1 MYEIN
6 DVKKAILRVT
16 DRLEE
21 IRDEL
26 TEIDSRLG
34 DGDMGISMAK
44 GAAAVRDVCGSFRG
58 DSIKTLLMQCAS
70 ALNKAAPSTMGTLLS
85 GALLALAKYAA
96 DKRALEDK
104 DLAYIVKVMADAI
117 SARGRAQVGD
127 KTILDAMIPYAE
139 TMTAVWEEEKNLSAA
154 HKRALKAAQEGLEST
169 KGMRAKTGRA
179 SWLGDRNSEF
189 PDGGALMFCRIME
202 VF

>member
-6 DVKKAILRVT
+6 DVKKVILRVT

-21 IRDEL
+21 ISDEL

-44 GAAAVRDVCGSFRG
+44 GAAAVRDACCNFQWE
-58 DSIKTLLMQCAS
+58 SIKSLLMQCAS

-85 GALLALAKYAA
+85 GALLALARYCA
-96 DKRALEDK
+96 DKRALEEK

-117 SARGRAQVGD
+117 SARGHAQVGD
-127 KTILDAMIPYAE
+127 KTILDAMMPYAE
-139 TMTAVWEEEKNLSAA
+139 TMAAAWEEDKNLSAA
-154 HKRALKAAQEGLEST
+154 HEKALKAAQEGLEST

>member
-6 DVKKAILRVT
+6 DVKKTILCVT
-16 DRLEE
+16 DRMEE
-21 IRDEL
+21 ISDEL

-44 GAAAVRDVCGSFRG
+44 GAAAVRDICRNYQG
-58 DSIKTLLMQCAS
+58 DSIKMLLMQCAS

-85 GALLALAKYAA
+85 GALLALARYTAE
-96 DKRALEDK
+96 RSALEER
-104 DLAYIVKVMADAI
+104 DLAQIVKVMADAI
-117 SARGRAQVGD
+117 SARGRAKVGD
-127 KTILDAMIPYAE
+127 KTILDAMMPYAE
-139 TMTAVWEEEKNLSAA
+139 TMAAVWEEEKNLSIA
-154 HKRALKAAQEGLEST
+154 HKSALKAAQEGLEST

-202 VF
+202 IF